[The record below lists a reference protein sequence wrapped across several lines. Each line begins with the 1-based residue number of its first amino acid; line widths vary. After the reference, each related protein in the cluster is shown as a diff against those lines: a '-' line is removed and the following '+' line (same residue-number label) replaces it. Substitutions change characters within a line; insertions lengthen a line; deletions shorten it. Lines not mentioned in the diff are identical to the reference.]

1 MISSL
6 TKQESVAISYL
17 RVTAM
22 TFIVV
27 CHFMQALASHWAW
40 VFNIGVQ
47 IFLLISGF
55 LYGHKHVDNWL
66 NWYKKRFV
74 RIYVPFFLFFVAVLP
89 LYAVT
94 DKISVKQIIVYV
106 ANLQGFFGGV
116 KGLGHLWFLT
126 AIALCYVIT
135 PILQWSKRWS
145 TFLIWVVVF
154 SAISI
159 FLYFP
164 CLGYESSW
172 IILYSLGYY
181 LANTTKITR
190 LVLTLTMFMVLGWL
204 LTNFSWVSMMD
215 MHSAWS
221 MALHCVGALLIISI
235 GLFLFNVVRTVY
247 IPRAIKVLDNYSFQI
262 YIVHHML
269 ILPPFGMLYV
279 TGSMTFNLIFIFF
292 YIVFYTLLL
301 SVASETIVRL
311 FTKI

>member
-106 ANLQGFFGGV
+106 ANLQGFLGG
-116 KGLGHLWFLT
+116 G
-126 AIALCYVIT
+126 
-135 PILQWSKRWS
+135 
-145 TFLIWVVVF
+145 
-154 SAISI
+154 
-159 FLYFP
+159 
-164 CLGYESSW
+164 
-172 IILYSLGYY
+172 
-181 LANTTKITR
+181 
-190 LVLTLTMFMVLGWL
+190 
-204 LTNFSWVSMMD
+204 
-215 MHSAWS
+215 
-221 MALHCVGALLIISI
+221 
-235 GLFLFNVVRTVY
+235 
-247 IPRAIKVLDNYSFQI
+247 
-262 YIVHHML
+262 
-269 ILPPFGMLYV
+269 
-279 TGSMTFNLIFIFF
+279 
-292 YIVFYTLLL
+292 
-301 SVASETIVRL
+301 
-311 FTKI
+311 